1 MGAVAMTEDAQRK
14 VGAKC
19 RICSQQLTVE
29 EFRACSG
36 VGHYC
41 SIHLPASLAEKAK
54 KAQAKPARPR
64 SSSPSRSATL
74 GPPGSRRGRRLSES
88 GAIEYSCKAQFA
100 RGGVIRSG
108 RLTTDHPSCVEGT
121 AVFVHNGL
129 GYGPGEIDTLFIR
142 DPEGRRLAERVG
154 FACHD

>member
-1 MGAVAMTEDAQRK
+1 MSSETPQRK
-14 VGAKC
+14 VGARC
-19 RICSQQLTVE
+19 RICNQQLTVE

-41 SIHLPASLAEKAK
+41 KTHLPASLAA
-54 KAQAKPARPR
+54 KAQKAQSRPVRTRSNPR
-64 SSSPSRSATL
+64 SAGSAGT
-74 GPPGSRRGRRLSES
+74 GSRRGRRISES
-88 GAIEYSCKAQFA
+88 GAVEYSCKGQFA

-108 RLTTDHPSCVEGT
+108 RLTTDHPSCAEGS
-121 AVFVHNGL
+121 AVFVCNGL

-154 FACHD
+154 FTCHD

>member
-1 MGAVAMTEDAQRK
+1 MLNEPQRR

-41 SIHLPASLAEKAK
+41 SIHLPASLVQ
-54 KAQAKPARPR
+54 KAQPKAAPRPR
-64 SSSPSRSATL
+64 TRSTASSPV
-74 GPPGSRRGRRLSES
+74 GPPGSRRGRRLSEN

-121 AVFVHNGL
+121 AVFVFNGL

-154 FACHD
+154 FTCHD

>member
-1 MGAVAMTEDAQRK
+1 MSDTQRK
-14 VGAKC
+14 VGARC
-19 RICSQQLTVE
+19 RICNQQLTVD

-41 SIHLPASLAEKAK
+41 SSHLPASLVQ
-54 KAQAKPARPR
+54 KAQKAQSRPASRPK
-64 SSSPSRSATL
+64 SSSASSAL

-88 GAIEYSCKAQFA
+88 GVIEYSCKGQFA

-108 RLTTDHPSCVEGT
+108 RLTTDHPSCIEGQ
-121 AVFVHNGL
+121 AVFVYNGL
-129 GYGPGEIDTLFIR
+129 GYGPGEITTLFIR

-154 FACHD
+154 FNCQD